1 MLRIM
6 HNGGSGM
13 ASQVLRLEVLANN
26 LANVQTTA
34 FKARR
39 VTFADLNY
47 QNVARPGMPV
57 YAARAPVQVGSGV
70 KVAEITPAFTQAPLV
85 ETGQLYDVAIA
96 GKGFLAVE
104 LPTGEMAY
112 TRDGHLRLSPEGYLV
127 HAGSGY
133 PLAGRVS
140 VPEEAQAVA
149 IRPDGR
155 VMARLADGT
164 EEEVGQIQLYTFPN
178 PQGLVAYGQNLW
190 LASELSGAPQA
201 GPPGQDGLGKLV
213 PGMLEV
219 SNVDVAE
226 QMVEMLLAQRAYQLN
241 ARSVLT
247 GDEMWALANDLR
259 R

>member
-6 HNGGSGM
+6 QNGASGM
-13 ASQVLRLEVLANN
+13 TSQALRLEVVANN

-39 VTFADLNY
+39 ASLADLGY
-47 QNVARPGMPV
+47 QDVARPGLPV
-57 YAARAPVQVGSGV
+57 YTGQAPVQVGSGV
-70 KVAEITPAFTQAPLV
+70 AVAEISPTFAGGPLV
-85 ETGQLYDVAIA
+85 ETGQPYDLAIE

-104 LPTGEMAY
+104 LPNGGVAF
-112 TRDGHLRLSPEGYLV
+112 TRDGHLRLGPDGYLV

-133 PLAGRVS
+133 PLAGGIAL
-140 VPEEAQAVA
+140 PEGAAGLTIQ
-149 IRPDGR
+149 PDGR

-164 EEEVGQIQLYTFPN
+164 EEEIGQIELYTFPN

-190 LASELSGAPQA
+190 LASEASGAPQA
-201 GPPGQDGLGKLV
+201 GVPGQEGRGKLV
-213 PGMLEV
+213 TGWLEA